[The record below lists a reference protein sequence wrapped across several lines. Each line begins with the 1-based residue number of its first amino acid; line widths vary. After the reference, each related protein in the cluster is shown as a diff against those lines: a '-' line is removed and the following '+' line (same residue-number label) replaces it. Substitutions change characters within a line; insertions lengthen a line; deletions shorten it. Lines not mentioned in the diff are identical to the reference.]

1 MLLISLLLLAGAPP
15 APSAPAAKSIYIEQ
29 ISVVAARKRMEAL
42 KQIAAKQEEAR
53 KAVAVNQ
60 LPPDLQQS
68 AEEKEGELVSRTS
81 PSSTLTADVLRA
93 WNQIRSRGQTP
104 TPDLIAS
111 EIGPDRLAEFLA
123 TAPAAASVLATGTLP
138 EDDTGK
144 NPNSP
149 QIVLP
154 PDG

>member
-68 AEEKEGELVSRTS
+68 ADEKEGELVSRTS

>member
-68 AEEKEGELVSRTS
+68 ADEKEGELVSRTS

-138 EDDTGK
+138 ISGTSRYCAWLVRKG
-144 NPNSP
+144 
-149 QIVLP
+149 
-154 PDG
+154 

>member
-68 AEEKEGELVSRTS
+68 ADEKEGELVSRTS

-138 EDDTGK
+138 EDDKGK